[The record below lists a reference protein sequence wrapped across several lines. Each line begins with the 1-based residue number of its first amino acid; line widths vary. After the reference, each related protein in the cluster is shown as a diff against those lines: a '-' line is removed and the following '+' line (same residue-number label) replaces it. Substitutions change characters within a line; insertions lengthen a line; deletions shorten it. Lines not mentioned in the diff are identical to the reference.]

1 MSSNSD
7 IIIRVMQVPLRQ
19 PEQQQP
25 KKVINIKQLNE
36 DELKLLKKQDPFL
49 YYSIPAVKKAKLTN
63 CKPINHTE
71 VLKEAAMSSGNS
83 MVSRQTRVST
93 ECAPS
98 MLLDDL
104 MMLIDEEE
112 DLDHNEVLK
121 YDTGSVTVTGSV
133 WYQECYKGSAP
144 RINAA

>member
-7 IIIRVMQVPLRQ
+7 ILGVMQVPTIRH

-25 KKVINIKQLNE
+25 KVINVKQLNE
-36 DELKLLKKQDPFL
+36 DELKLLKKLDPFL

-63 CKPINHTE
+63 VKPIDHNE
-71 VLKEAAMSSGNS
+71 VLKEAAMSSDSG
-83 MVSRQTRVST
+83 MVSRRTRVST

-104 MMLIDEEE
+104 MLLIDEERRS
-112 DLDHNEVLK
+112 H
-121 YDTGSVTVTGSV
+121 SHR
-133 WYQECYKGSAP
+133 Q
-144 RINAA
+144 